1 MSYEF
6 DVTVIGGGPGGYAAA
21 VLAGGPGKRPAW
33 WKTASLAAP
42 A

>member
-21 VLAGGPGKRPAW
+21 VLAGRAGK
-33 WKTASLAAP
+33 KTCLVENGQLGGT
-42 A
+42 